1 MIRYAENVRPLSIWL
16 KRLSPNRSAA
26 GTSPTRTP
34 RTGSLLAAVLLLG
47 LAGAEPYRVK
57 PGETLYRIALRTG
70 LSEQTIQKANPVL
83 RGGHTV
89 YAGQVLNIPP
99 KPLPPGTFRVRKG
112 ENLKKLARRLGV
124 GEAEIRRANPQ
135 IDRRGT
141 LNAGQVLR
149 LPARWIAA
157 QRKAEQVARQRAAQK
172 KAAQQAALKKAAAKK
187 AAAAKVAAAKA
198 AAAKVAAAKA
208 VAAKKAKPTT
218 HRVQFGDTFFNI
230 ARRYGINPITLQG
243 YNPRYAGRMLE
254 VGTVLSLVAPKPRPA
269 AVRTVVRAAVRLSP
283 APAVR
288 TTTSRSTPRR
298 SPSVWEWPVPG
309 FGRVTSDFGWRTLD
323 GEKELHKGIDVAAP
337 PGTPVVAA
345 RSGRVIQAQLD
356 RTYGW
361 GWTVVI
367 QHPDGWQT
375 RYAHL
380 SGIAVQARQLVR
392 QGERV
397 GAVGSTGRVT
407 GPHLHFGLYRNW
419 DPHNPLA
426 VYAGGAD

>member
-1 MIRYAENVRPLSIWL
+1 MRPLSIWL
-16 KRLSPNRSAA
+16 KRLSLARSAA
-26 GTSPTRTP
+26 ETSLTRVPPPGT
-34 RTGSLLAAVLLLG
+34 LLAGVLLLG
-47 LAGAEPYRVK
+47 LAGAEPYQVK

-89 YAGQVLNIPP
+89 YAGQVLQIPP

-149 LPARWIAA
+149 LPTRWLAA
-157 QRKAEQVARQRAAQK
+157 QRKAEQLAEQLARQRAAQHK
-172 KAAQQAALKKAAAKK
+172 AAQQKAAQQKAAQQAALKKAAAAK

-198 AAAKVAAAKA
+198 AAAKKV
-208 VAAKKAKPTT
+208 KPTA
-218 HRVQFGDTFFNI
+218 HRVQSGETFFSI
-230 ARRYGINPITLQG
+230 ARRYGINPIALQA
-243 YNPRYAGRMLE
+243 YNPRSAGRMLD
-254 VGTVLSLVAPKPRPA
+254 VGTVLTLVAPKPQPA
-269 AVRTVVRAAVRLSP
+269 TVRVAVRQAP
-283 APAVR
+283 APAVHTVRPLTRLPR
-288 TTTSRSTPRR
+288 T
-298 SPSVWEWPVPG
+298 PSVWEWPVPG
-309 FGRVTSDFGWRTLD
+309 YGRVTSDFGWRTLD

-337 PGTPVVAA
+337 PGTPVIAA
-345 RSGRVIQAQLD
+345 RSGRVIQAQFD
-356 RTYGW
+356 QTYGW

-367 QHPDGWQT
+367 QHPDGWQS

-380 SGIAVQARQLVR
+380 SGISVQARQLVR

-419 DPHNPLA
+419 DPHNPLT

>member
-1 MIRYAENVRPLSIWL
+1 MRPLSIRL
-16 KRLSPNRSAA
+16 KRLTFARPAA
-26 GTSPTRTP
+26 GT
-34 RTGSLLAAVLLLG
+34 LLAGVLLLG
-47 LAGAEPYRVK
+47 AAAAEPYRVK
-57 PGETLYRIALRTG
+57 PGETLYRIALRAG
-70 LSEQTIQKANPVL
+70 LSEETIQKANPVL

-89 YAGQVLNIPP
+89 YAGQLLNIPP
-99 KPLPPGTFRVRKG
+99 KPLPPGTFCVRKG

-124 GEAEIRRANPQ
+124 SEADIRRDNPQ
-135 IDRRGT
+135 IDRRGS

-149 LPARWIAA
+149 LPPRWVAA
-157 QRKAEQVARQRAAQK
+157 QRKAEQLARQRTAQK
-172 KAAQQAALKKAAAKK
+172 KA
-187 AAAAKVAAAKA
+187 AAAKA
-198 AAAKVAAAKA
+198 AAAKLAAAKA
-208 VAAKKAKPTT
+208 AAVKKARPTT

-230 ARRYGINPITLQG
+230 ARRYGLNPIALQS

-254 VGTVLSLVAPKPRPA
+254 VGTVLTLAAPKPRPA
-269 AVRTVVRAAVRLSP
+269 AVRAAVRQAP
-283 APAVR
+283 PPAVR

-309 FGRVTSDFGWRTLD
+309 YGRVTSDFGWRTLD

-337 PGTPVVAA
+337 PGTPVIAA
-345 RSGRVIQAQLD
+345 RSGRVIQAQFD

-380 SGIAVQARQLVR
+380 SGISVQARQLVR

-397 GAVGSTGRVT
+397 GRVGSTGRVT